1 MLISMEFKLVS
12 DYQPKGD
19 QPQAIE
25 ALTDGLR
32 KGYRFQTLLGVTGSG
47 KTYTMANVIARMNR
61 PTLVLAH
68 NKTLAAQL
76 YAEFRSLFPDNAV
89 EYFVSYYDYYQP
101 EAYLPQSDLY
111 IEKEATI
118 NEELDRLRFS
128 TAKSLIERR
137 DVIVVASVSCIY
149 GLDAPESFLN
159 EALFIKMGD
168 TIPRDSFLRRL
179 VSMQYERNDVDL
191 RRGRFRV
198 RGDVVEVIPSNSQ
211 QGIRVEFFGDQIERL
226 TEIDPIL
233 GKKLR
238 SLQSYLFY
246 PAKHFVTGYERRINA
261 LQAIEEELKER
272 AEELRSQGKLLEA
285 YRLEQRTK
293 MDLEMLREFGYC
305 PGIENY
311 SRHLSGRKPG
321 ERPSC
326 LIDYFPKDF
335 LTFIDESHITV
346 PQLIGMYEGDRSRK
360 ETLVE
365 FGFRLP
371 SCLDNRPL
379 KWDEVLSLLDQ
390 VIFVSATP
398 GPFELQNSEQIVEQ
412 LIRPTGLVDPE
423 IEVRPME
430 GAIDDLIEEIKIRA
444 EKGERVLVTTLTK
457 RMAEE
462 LSDYLTELGM
472 KVKYLH
478 SEIDTI
484 NRVVLLRDLRSGKYD
499 CLVGVNL
506 LREGLDLPEVSLMA
520 ILDADREGF
529 LRSERSLIQMIG
541 RTARHV
547 SGKVLMYADVVTDS
561 MSKAIQETNRRRM
574 TQTEY
579 NKKHNIKPESI
590 RKAIHDLL
598 EVLPG
603 QIPETPEI
611 TVKSLEVLTRE
622 EAQFM
627 IMHLEE
633 EMMMAA
639 ETLEFEKAAEIR
651 DRIFELKK
659 KMGIK

>member
-1 MLISMEFKLVS
+1 MEFKLVS
-12 DYQPKGD
+12 DYKPKGD

-25 ALTDGLR
+25 ALTRGLR
-32 KGYRFQTLLGVTGSG
+32 EEYHFQTLLGVTGSG
-47 KTYTMANVIARMNR
+47 KTYTMANVIAQLNR
-61 PTLVLAH
+61 STLVLAH

-76 YAEFRSLFPDNAV
+76 YSEFRSLFPENAV

-101 EAYLPQSDLY
+101 EAYIPQSDLY

-128 TAKSLIERR
+128 TVQSLIERK

-149 GLDAPESFLN
+149 GLDAPESFLS
-159 EALFIKMGD
+159 EALSIKVGD
-168 TIPRDSFLRRL
+168 NFGRDNFLRRL
-179 VSMQYERNDVDL
+179 VGLQYERNDLDL

-198 RGDVVEVIPSNSQ
+198 RGDVVEVVPSNLQ
-211 QGIRVEFFGDQIERL
+211 QAIRVEFFGDQVERI
-226 TEIDPIL
+226 TEFDPVL
-233 GKKLR
+233 SKKIRNLHG
-238 SLQSYLFY
+238 YLFY
-246 PAKHFVTGYERRINA
+246 PAKHFVTGFEKRARA
-261 LQAIEEELKER
+261 LLAIEEELKER
-272 AEELRSQGKLLEA
+272 LKELQAQGKLLEA
-285 YRLEQRTK
+285 YRLEQRTR

-321 ERPSC
+321 ERPNC
-326 LIDYFPKDF
+326 LIDYFPTDF

-346 PQLIGMYEGDRSRK
+346 PQLVGMYEGDRSRK

-379 KWDEVLSLLDQ
+379 KWDEVLQVLKQ

-398 GPFELQNSEQIVEQ
+398 GPFELENSEQVVEQ
-412 LIRPTGLVDPE
+412 LIRPTGLIDPE

-430 GAIDDLIEEIKIRA
+430 GAIEDLIEEIKVRA
-444 EKGERVLVTTLTK
+444 DKGERVLVTTLTK

-462 LSDYLTELGM
+462 LSDYLTELGL

-484 NRVVLLRDLRSGKYD
+484 NRVVLLRDLRLGKQD

-529 LRSERSLIQMIG
+529 LRSERSLVQMIG
-541 RTARHV
+541 RTARNV
-547 SGKVLMYADVVTDS
+547 SGKVIMYADTLTES
-561 MSKAIQETNRRRM
+561 MKKAIFETNRRRAV
-574 TQTEY
+574 QKEY
-579 NKKHNIKPESI
+579 NRLHNIKPESI

-603 QIPETPEI
+603 QVEEGEAELLKKPQ
-611 TVKSLEVLTRE
+611 SLSGEEVR
-622 EAQFM
+622 FM
-627 IMHLEE
+627 LMHLEE
-633 EMMMAA
+633 EMRMAA
-639 ETLEFEKAAEIR
+639 ETLEFERAAQIR
-651 DRIFELKK
+651 DRIFELKRK
-659 KMGIK
+659 IGIK

>member
-1 MLISMEFKLVS
+1 MNFKLVS

-25 ALTDGLR
+25 GLIDGLR
-32 KGYRFQTLLGVTGSG
+32 KGFRFQTLLGVTGSG
-47 KTYTMANVIARMNR
+47 KTYTMANVISRMNR

-76 YAEFRSLFPDNAV
+76 YAEFRSLFPENAI

-101 EAYLPQSDLY
+101 EAYIPQTDLY

-159 EALFIKMGD
+159 EALYIKSGD
-168 TIPRDSFLRRL
+168 ILERDFFLRRL
-179 VSMQYERNDVDL
+179 VDMQYERNDVEL

-198 RGDVVEVIPSNSQ
+198 RGDTVEVIPSNSQ
-211 QGIRVEFFGDQIERL
+211 QGIRVEFFGDQIDRI
-226 TEIDPIL
+226 TEIDPLL

-238 SLQSYLFY
+238 TLPAFLFY
-246 PAKHFVTGYERRINA
+246 PAKHFVTGYEKRLSA
-261 LQAIEEELKER
+261 LAAIEEELKDR
-272 AEELRSQGKLLEA
+272 LSELRSQGKLLEA

-311 SRHLSGRKPG
+311 SRYLAGRNPG

-326 LIDYFPKDF
+326 LIDYFPRDF

-346 PQLIGMYEGDRSRK
+346 PQLVGMYEGDRSRK

-379 KWDEVLSLLDQ
+379 KWEEVLDLLNQ

-398 GPFELQNSEQIVEQ
+398 GAFELQNSEQIVEQ

-430 GAIDDLIEEIKIRA
+430 GAIDDLIEEIKIRSQ
-444 EKGERVLVTTLTK
+444 KGERVLVTTLTK

-462 LSDYLTELGM
+462 LSDYLTELGL

-484 NRVVLLRDLRSGKYD
+484 NRVVLLRDLRKGKYD

-541 RTARHV
+541 RTARNV
-547 SGKVLMYADVVTDS
+547 SGKVLMYADSITES
-561 MSKAIQETNRRRM
+561 MNRAILETNRRRAK
-574 TQTEY
+574 QIQY
-579 NKKHNIKPESI
+579 NQEHNICPESI

-603 QIPETPEI
+603 QLVEEEASLPEPKTI
-611 TVKSLEVLTRE
+611 TAE
-622 EAQFM
+622 EAQFL

-639 ETLEFEKAAEIR
+639 EILEFEKAAQIR
-651 DRIFELKK
+651 DRIFELKN

>member
-1 MLISMEFKLVS
+1 MLTFMEFKLVS
-12 DYQPKGD
+12 DYKPKGD

-25 ALTDGLR
+25 ALTRGLR
-32 KGYRFQTLLGVTGSG
+32 EEYHFQTLLGVTGSG
-47 KTYTMANVIARMNR
+47 KTYTMANVIAQLNR
-61 PTLVLAH
+61 STLVLAH

-76 YAEFRSLFPDNAV
+76 YSEFRSLFPENAV

-101 EAYLPQSDLY
+101 EAYIPQSDLY

-128 TAKSLIERR
+128 TVQSLIERK

-149 GLDAPESFLN
+149 GLDAPESFLS
-159 EALFIKMGD
+159 EALSIKVGD
-168 TIPRDSFLRRL
+168 NFGRDNFLRRL
-179 VSMQYERNDVDL
+179 VGLQYERNDLDL

-198 RGDVVEVIPSNSQ
+198 RGDVVEVVPSNLQ
-211 QGIRVEFFGDQIERL
+211 QAIRVEFFGDQVERI
-226 TEIDPIL
+226 TEFDPVL
-233 GKKLR
+233 SKKIRNLHG
-238 SLQSYLFY
+238 YLFY
-246 PAKHFVTGYERRINA
+246 PAKHFVTGFEKRARA
-261 LQAIEEELKER
+261 LLAIEEELKER
-272 AEELRSQGKLLEA
+272 LKELQAQGKLLEA
-285 YRLEQRTK
+285 YRLEQRTR

-321 ERPSC
+321 ERPNC
-326 LIDYFPKDF
+326 LIDYFPTDF

-346 PQLIGMYEGDRSRK
+346 PQLVGMYEGDRSRK

-379 KWDEVLSLLDQ
+379 KWDEVLQVLKQ

-398 GPFELQNSEQIVEQ
+398 GPFELENSEQVVEQ
-412 LIRPTGLVDPE
+412 LIRPTGLIDPE

-430 GAIDDLIEEIKIRA
+430 GAIEDLIEEIKVRA
-444 EKGERVLVTTLTK
+444 DKGERVLVTTLTK

-462 LSDYLTELGM
+462 LSDYLTELGL

-484 NRVVLLRDLRSGKYD
+484 NRVVLLRDLRLGKQD

-529 LRSERSLIQMIG
+529 LRSERSLVQMIG
-541 RTARHV
+541 RTARNV
-547 SGKVLMYADVVTDS
+547 SGKVIMYADTLTES
-561 MSKAIQETNRRRM
+561 MKKAIFETNRRRAV
-574 TQTEY
+574 QKEY
-579 NKKHNIKPESI
+579 NRLHNIKPESI

-603 QIPETPEI
+603 QVEEGEAELLKKPQ
-611 TVKSLEVLTRE
+611 SLSGEEVR
-622 EAQFM
+622 FM
-627 IMHLEE
+627 LMHLEE
-633 EMMMAA
+633 EMRMAA
-639 ETLEFEKAAEIR
+639 ETLEFERAAQIR
-651 DRIFELKK
+651 DRIFELKRK
-659 KMGIK
+659 IGIK

>member
-1 MLISMEFKLVS
+1 MLTFMGFKLVS
-12 DYQPKGD
+12 DYKPKGD

-25 ALTDGLR
+25 ALTRGLR
-32 KGYRFQTLLGVTGSG
+32 EEYHFQTLLGVTGSG
-47 KTYTMANVIARMNR
+47 KTYTMANVIAQLNR
-61 PTLVLAH
+61 STLVLAH

-76 YAEFRSLFPDNAV
+76 YSEFRSLFPENAV

-101 EAYLPQSDLY
+101 EAYIPQSDLY

-128 TAKSLIERR
+128 TVQSLIERK

-149 GLDAPESFLN
+149 GLDAPESFLS
-159 EALFIKMGD
+159 EALSIKVGD
-168 TIPRDSFLRRL
+168 NFGRDNFLRRL
-179 VSMQYERNDVDL
+179 VGLQYERNDLDL

-198 RGDVVEVIPSNSQ
+198 RGDVVEVVPSNLQ
-211 QGIRVEFFGDQIERL
+211 QAIRVEFFGDQVERI
-226 TEIDPIL
+226 TEFDPVL
-233 GKKLR
+233 SKKIRNLHG
-238 SLQSYLFY
+238 YLFY
-246 PAKHFVTGYERRINA
+246 PAKHFVTGFEKRARA
-261 LQAIEEELKER
+261 LLAIEEELKER
-272 AEELRSQGKLLEA
+272 LKELQAQGKLLEA
-285 YRLEQRTK
+285 YRLEQRTR

-321 ERPSC
+321 ERPNC
-326 LIDYFPKDF
+326 LIDYFPTDF

-346 PQLIGMYEGDRSRK
+346 PQLVGMYEGDRSRK

-379 KWDEVLSLLDQ
+379 KWDEVLQVLKQ

-398 GPFELQNSEQIVEQ
+398 GPFELENSEQVVEQ
-412 LIRPTGLVDPE
+412 LIRPTGLIDPE

-430 GAIDDLIEEIKIRA
+430 GAIEDLIEEIKVRA
-444 EKGERVLVTTLTK
+444 DKGERVLVTTLTK

-462 LSDYLTELGM
+462 LSDYLTELGL

-484 NRVVLLRDLRSGKYD
+484 NRVVLLRDLRLGKQD

-529 LRSERSLIQMIG
+529 LRSERSLVQMIG
-541 RTARHV
+541 RTARNV
-547 SGKVLMYADVVTDS
+547 SGKVIMYADTLTES
-561 MSKAIQETNRRRM
+561 MKKAIFETNRRRAV
-574 TQTEY
+574 QKEY
-579 NKKHNIKPESI
+579 NRLHNIKPESI

-603 QIPETPEI
+603 QVEEGEAELLKKPQ
-611 TVKSLEVLTRE
+611 SLSGEEVR
-622 EAQFM
+622 FM
-627 IMHLEE
+627 LMHLEE
-633 EMMMAA
+633 EMRMAA
-639 ETLEFEKAAEIR
+639 ETLEFERAAQIR
-651 DRIFELKK
+651 DRIFELKRK
-659 KMGIK
+659 IGIK

>member
-1 MLISMEFKLVS
+1 MNFKLVS

-25 ALTDGLR
+25 GLVDGLR
-32 KGYRFQTLLGVTGSG
+32 KGFRFQTLLGVTGSG

-76 YAEFRSLFPDNAV
+76 YAEFRSLFPENAV

-101 EAYLPQSDLY
+101 EAYIPQSDLY

-159 EALFIKMGD
+159 EALYIKSGD
-168 TIPRDSFLRRL
+168 YMERDFFLRRL
-179 VSMQYERNDVDL
+179 VDMQYERNDIEL
-191 RRGRFRV
+191 KRGRFRV
-198 RGDVVEVIPSNSQ
+198 RGDTVEVIPSNSQ
-211 QGIRVEFFGDQIERL
+211 QGIRVEFFGDQIERI
-226 TEIDPIL
+226 TEIDPLL

-238 SLQSYLFY
+238 SLPAFLFY
-246 PAKHFVTGYERRINA
+246 PAKHFVTGYEKRFSA
-261 LQAIEEELKER
+261 LSSIEEELKER
-272 AEELRSQGKLLEA
+272 LAELKSQGKLLEA

-311 SRHLSGRKPG
+311 SRHLAGRKPG

-346 PQLIGMYEGDRSRK
+346 PQLVGMYEGDRSRK

-379 KWDEVLSLLDQ
+379 KWDEFLSLLNQ

-398 GPFELQNSEQIVEQ
+398 GPFELQKSQQVVEQ

-430 GAIDDLIEEIKIRA
+430 GAIDDLIEEIKIRSQ
-444 EKGERVLVTTLTK
+444 KGERVLVTTLTK

-462 LSDYLTELGM
+462 LSDYLTELGL

-484 NRVVLLRDLRSGKYD
+484 NRVVLLRDLRRGKYD

-541 RTARHV
+541 RTARNV
-547 SGKVLMYADVVTDS
+547 SGKVLMYADSITES
-561 MSKAIQETNRRRM
+561 MSKAILETNRRRM
-574 TQTEY
+574 KQVEY
-579 NKKHNIKPESI
+579 NQKHNIRPESI

-603 QIPETPEI
+603 QLVEEELPLPKPEA
-611 TVKSLEVLTRE
+611 LTAE
-622 EAQFM
+622 EAQFL

-639 ETLEFEKAAEIR
+639 EILEFEKAAQIR
-651 DRIFELKK
+651 DRIFELKS

>member
-1 MLISMEFKLVS
+1 MLNFMNFKLVS

-25 ALTDGLR
+25 GLVDGLR
-32 KGYRFQTLLGVTGSG
+32 KGFRFQTLLGVTGSG

-76 YAEFRSLFPDNAV
+76 YAEFRSLFPENAV

-101 EAYLPQSDLY
+101 EAYIPQSDLY

-159 EALFIKMGD
+159 EALYIKSGD
-168 TIPRDSFLRRL
+168 YMERDFFLRRL
-179 VSMQYERNDVDL
+179 VDMQYERNDIEL
-191 RRGRFRV
+191 KRGRFRV
-198 RGDVVEVIPSNSQ
+198 RGDTVEVIPSNSQ
-211 QGIRVEFFGDQIERL
+211 QGIRVEFFGDQIERI
-226 TEIDPIL
+226 TEIDPLL

-238 SLQSYLFY
+238 SLPAFLFY
-246 PAKHFVTGYERRINA
+246 PAKHFVTGYEKRFSA
-261 LQAIEEELKER
+261 LSSIEEELKER
-272 AEELRSQGKLLEA
+272 LAELKSQGKLLEA

-311 SRHLSGRKPG
+311 SRHLAGRKPG

-346 PQLIGMYEGDRSRK
+346 PQLVGMYEGDRSRK

-379 KWDEVLSLLDQ
+379 KWDEFLSLLNQ

-398 GPFELQNSEQIVEQ
+398 GPFELQKSQQVVEQ

-430 GAIDDLIEEIKIRA
+430 GAIDDLIEEIKIRSQ
-444 EKGERVLVTTLTK
+444 KGERVLVTTLTK

-462 LSDYLTELGM
+462 LSDYLTELGL

-484 NRVVLLRDLRSGKYD
+484 NRVVLLRDLRRGKYD

-541 RTARHV
+541 RTARNV
-547 SGKVLMYADVVTDS
+547 SGKVLMYADSITES
-561 MSKAIQETNRRRM
+561 MSKAILETNRRRM
-574 TQTEY
+574 KQVEY
-579 NKKHNIKPESI
+579 NQKHNIRPESI

-603 QIPETPEI
+603 QLVEEELPLPKPEA
-611 TVKSLEVLTRE
+611 LTAE
-622 EAQFM
+622 EAQFL

-639 ETLEFEKAAEIR
+639 EILEFEKAAQIR
-651 DRIFELKK
+651 DRIFELKS

>member
-1 MLISMEFKLVS
+1 MEFKLVS
-12 DYQPKGD
+12 DYKPKGD

-25 ALTDGLR
+25 ALTRGLR
-32 KGYRFQTLLGVTGSG
+32 EEYRFQTLLGVTGSG
-47 KTYTMANVIARMNR
+47 KTYTMANVIAQLNR
-61 PTLVLAH
+61 STLVLAH

-76 YAEFRSLFPDNAV
+76 YSEFRLLFPENAV

-101 EAYLPQSDLY
+101 EAYIPQSDLY

-128 TAKSLIERR
+128 TVQSLIERK

-149 GLDAPESFLN
+149 GLDAPESFLS
-159 EALFIKMGD
+159 EALSIKVGD
-168 TIPRDSFLRRL
+168 NFGRDNFLRRL
-179 VSMQYERNDVDL
+179 VGLQYERNDLDL

-198 RGDVVEVIPSNSQ
+198 RGDVVEVVPSNLQ
-211 QGIRVEFFGDQIERL
+211 QAIRVEFFGDQVERI
-226 TEIDPIL
+226 TEFDPVL
-233 GKKLR
+233 SKKIRNLHG
-238 SLQSYLFY
+238 YLFY
-246 PAKHFVTGYERRINA
+246 PAKHFVTGFEKRARA
-261 LQAIEEELKER
+261 LLAIEEELKER
-272 AEELRSQGKLLEA
+272 LKELQAQGKLLEA
-285 YRLEQRTK
+285 YRLEQRAR

-321 ERPSC
+321 ERPNC
-326 LIDYFPKDF
+326 LIDYFPTDF

-346 PQLIGMYEGDRSRK
+346 PQLVGMYEGDRSRK

-379 KWDEVLSLLDQ
+379 KWDEVLQVLKQ

-398 GPFELQNSEQIVEQ
+398 GPFELENSEQVVEQ
-412 LIRPTGLVDPE
+412 LIRPTGLIDPE

-430 GAIDDLIEEIKIRA
+430 GAIEDLIEEIKVRA
-444 EKGERVLVTTLTK
+444 DKGERVLVTTLTK

-462 LSDYLTELGM
+462 LSDYLTELGL

-484 NRVVLLRDLRSGKYD
+484 NRVVLLRDLRLGKQD

-529 LRSERSLIQMIG
+529 LRSERSLVQMIG
-541 RTARHV
+541 RTARNV
-547 SGKVLMYADVVTDS
+547 SGKVIMYADTLTES
-561 MSKAIQETNRRRM
+561 MKKAIFETNRRRAV
-574 TQTEY
+574 QKEY
-579 NKKHNIKPESI
+579 NRLHNIKPESI

-603 QIPETPEI
+603 QVEEGEAELLKKPQ
-611 TVKSLEVLTRE
+611 SLSGEEVR
-622 EAQFM
+622 FM
-627 IMHLEE
+627 LMHLEE
-633 EMMMAA
+633 EMRMAA
-639 ETLEFEKAAEIR
+639 ETLEFERAAQIR
-651 DRIFELKK
+651 DRIFELKRK
-659 KMGIK
+659 IGIK